1 MADAM
6 TEMMT
11 RLALGKSPG
20 LAGLVRLF
28 APAPAPALNQ
38 QALARAALAAAGGLL
53 APNLS
58 RYPIGAMQR
67 VGLGLGAG
75 LQALGAA
82 PLTAP
87 AEAGAVSALTPARR
101 RTRLALRALGG
112 PRPPA
117 RRRPRPAAPLTLA
130 GGWTLYSLDKR
141 SGKPV
146 YIGPNHALR
155 VYG

>member
-11 RLALGKSPG
+11 RLALGNSPG

-28 APAPAPALNQ
+28 APAPALNQ

-75 LQALGAA
+75 LQALGRA
-82 PLTAP
+82 PLTAGDP
-87 AEAGAVSALTPARR
+87 AASALAPPHRR
-101 RTRLALRALGG
+101 ARLALRARGG

-117 RRRPRPAAPLTLA
+117 RRRPRPAFPATLG

-146 YIGPNHALR
+146 YLGPNGALR